1 MIPDQALVSIIGYSL
16 AKLSYFLFGSLTKF
30 YPFVFFWFNYLLYK
44 NDYNFELIERRF
56 SVAIFT
62 CIFASLIF
70 ASIFLQDKGY
80 IASAMFVILDG
91 LFGKIGSLILVI
103 LFLAFAF
110 SISFP
115 QIIKEVFKIDLD
127 FDFYLKLETLIK
139 NKIFGFFGG
148 DKYENET
155 KEEQEKLKQE
165 LLIKEKKEEHIKKED
180 LSKQETQENKK
191 FNLEDLKNQE
201 LEEVIISEED
211 KKLSSSYIHE
221 LSEPIASFAQKA
233 SQVNIK
239 EDEMTPEEYL
249 SKYKNNSEDIYT
261 QTLKSKNLDEPS
273 YKRRNMDLNEN
284 KEEVIEENSLFAKE
298 LKEREQMLQKAKLL
312 EEYKALQKEK
322 ILEELNEDFK
332 KIEELNA
339 IEAQKE
345 AEFKK
350 IQNKTSFLGVKD
362 FKDEDFIPQ
371 NEVKELDFSED
382 DFAKPV
388 SIEELRS
395 KRNYES
401 PFVVEE
407 VQNEVKEEKV
417 LFEITQEPI
426 VEVVEN
432 KTHHSIANEVSKNK
446 ALLKDLDFGNFE
458 KPKDFSLPPLDF
470 LTMPKEGKSEI
481 NEEEIDRKIYDLLEK
496 LRRFKI
502 GGDVV
507 RTYTGPVVTTFEFH
521 PAADV
526 KVSKILSLQDDL
538 AMALKAQ
545 TIRIQAPIPG
555 KDVVGIEVPNEK
567 IDTIYLREILESEVF
582 KNSSSPLTIALGK
595 DIVGDPFITD
605 LKKLP
610 HLLIAGTTGSGKSV
624 GINSMLLSL
633 LYRNS
638 PKTLRLM
645 MIDPKM
651 LEFSIYNDI
660 PHLLTPVI
668 TDPKKAVNALS
679 NMVAEMERRY
689 RLMAEAKTKNI
700 ENYNEK
706 IKEQGGEILPFIVVI
721 IDELADLMMT
731 AGKDVE
737 FYIGRLAQ
745 MARASGIHLIVATQ
759 RPSVDVVTG
768 VVKANLPSRI
778 SYKVGQ
784 KIDSKV
790 ILDSMGAESLL
801 GRGDCLFTP
810 PGMSGLVRLHAPFA
824 SENEIENIVEFLKA
838 QQVVEYDESFL
849 KDDSQ
854 DGAYKRSEF
863 DDGDLDELYEEAKAV
878 ILEDRKTSISY
889 LQRRLKIGYNRAANI
904 IEQLSQT
911 GVLSEPDAKGQR
923 EIL

>member
-1 MIPDQALVSIIGYSL
+1 MIPDQTLVSIIGYSL

-44 NDYNFELIERRF
+44 NDYNLELIERRF

-62 CIFASLIF
+62 CILASLIF
-70 ASIFLQDKGY
+70 ASAFLQDKGY

-91 LFGKIGSLILVI
+91 LFGKIGSLILVV
-103 LFLAFAF
+103 LLLAFAF

-115 QIIKEVFKIDLD
+115 KFIKEVFKVELD

-165 LLIKEKKEEHIKKED
+165 LLIKEKKEEPIKNEE

-233 SQVNIK
+233 SQINIK

-284 KEEVIEENSLFAKE
+284 KEEIIEENSLFAKE

-382 DFAKPV
+382 DFTKPL

-395 KRNYES
+395 KKELQS

-407 VQNEVKEEKV
+407 IKEENNA
-417 LFEITQEPI
+417 FEIKEI
-426 VEVVEN
+426 KNEELEN
-432 KTHHSIANEVSKNK
+432 KTHHSITSEVSENK

-458 KPKDFSLPPLDF
+458 KPKDFILPPLDF
-470 LTMPKEGKSEI
+470 LSMPKEGKNEI

-507 RTYTGPVVTTFEFH
+507 RTYTGPVVTTFEFR

-567 IDTIYLREILESEVF
+567 IDTIYLREILESDVF

-706 IKEQGGEILPFIVVI
+706 IKDQGGEILPFIVVI

-790 ILDSMGAESLL
+790 ILDAMGAESLL

-810 PGMSGLVRLHAPFA
+810 PGMSSLVRLHAPFA
-824 SENEIENIVEFLKA
+824 SENEIENIVEFLKE

-849 KDDSQ
+849 KDENSDFNARRNDFS
-854 DGAYKRSEF
+854 
-863 DDGDLDELYEEAKAV
+863 DGDLDELYEEAKAIV
-878 ILEDRKTSISY
+878 LEDRKTSISY
-889 LQRRLKIGYNRAANI
+889 IQRRLKIGYNRAANI
-904 IEQLSQT
+904 VEQLTQM